1 MCFYY
6 KVTTI
11 FWMYLGEDWWAII
24 WTRPHQK
31 LVDILCIHECP
42 HTDDYNFWFSSSSSK
57 RLRGPICLS
66 LWVSNPNLSCYSYL
80 TVQNKRHS
88 NKCVYIEPIVF
99 CQRVVVVAKKKKREE
114 NENQGDY
121 CHRLSILHS
130 FFFSAAK
137 KRCNFPPNGSKTNGV
152 YFTTVQARRLG
163 GRGFYCFFRTLLS
176 TT

>member
-1 MCFYY
+1 MCLYY

-99 CQRVVVVAKKKKREE
+99 CQRVAVAKKKRERKMRTKE
-114 NENQGDY
+114 ITATVFLFY
-121 CHRLSILHS
+121 IV
-130 FFFSAAK
+130 FSAAK

-163 GRGFYCFFRTLLS
+163 GRGFYCFVSYTS
-176 TT
+176 K

>member
-130 FFFSAAK
+130 FFFLPPKRGAIFRQTVAK
-137 KRCNFPPNGSKTNGV
+137 PTGFISQLFK
-152 YFTTVQARRLG
+152 QG
-163 GRGFYCFFRTLLS
+163 GWVVGAFIAFFVHF
-176 TT
+176 

>member
-1 MCFYY
+1 MELIYSNWSIMPGQAMCFALHY

-57 RLRGPICLS
+57 RWRGPICLS
-66 LWVSNPNLSCYSYL
+66 LWVSNLNLSCYGYL

-99 CQRVVVVAKKKKREE
+99 CQRVVVVAKKKRERKMRTKE
-114 NENQGDY
+114 ITATVFLFY
-121 CHRLSILHS
+121 IV
-130 FFFSAAK
+130 FFRRQKEVQFSA
-137 KRCNFPPNGSKTNGV
+137 KR
-152 YFTTVQARRLG
+152 
-163 GRGFYCFFRTLLS
+163 
-176 TT
+176 